1 MPKKAKEAEK
11 AKQSISQKP
20 IFTIGDD
27 VSRESMKQ
35 PLTGRLPI
43 LNTHDGRFVNTNT
56 DKNPSY
62 TNRNLSFSK
71 EGKIYEQAFT
81 LLSATSAVSV
91 EQLSISLS
99 AIDKK
104 DGKVKFL
111 KACYEV
117 EESGSNPTMHPRPQV
132 MEFLTD
138 SLFELGESGGIG
150 RVTKS
155 NEKIVSDIKPVRF
168 VV

>member
-1 MPKKAKEAEK
+1 
-11 AKQSISQKP
+11 
-20 IFTIGDD
+20 
-27 VSRESMKQ
+27 MKQ
-35 PLTGRLPI
+35 APNKGNLPI
-43 LNTHDGRFVNTNT
+43 VNTNEGRFVNTNT
-56 DKNPSY
+56 DKNPSF

-81 LLSATSAVSV
+81 LLSATSASAV
-91 EQLSISLS
+91 EQLSISIS

-104 DGKVKFL
+104 DEKVKFL

-138 SLFELGESGGIG
+138 SLFELGESGGIS
-150 RVTKS
+150 RVIKS
-155 NEKIVSDIKPVRF
+155 NEKIVSDVKPVRF